1 MRVAVVALIG
11 FICAAALV
19 QAQRQDASAKLVEG
33 LPSPTGTF
41 PIGRRHF
48 EWSDPARKISATRS
62 RVVIVSVFYPSAK
75 RSASYAEYLQGARK
89 LPINEKTAFLR
100 DSFGA
105 AWRLIVANKL
115 RSHATA
121 NTPILQM
128 GKKWPVLLFSPGLG
142 MVSAAYSV
150 QLEDLASHGYVVA
163 AIDHPYDSPLLALS
177 DGTLIPF
184 DQKTW
189 GEHQPPGPP
198 TLDGIKFG
206 LLRQADWVTDSSF
219 VIQEFHSRSKTSFFN
234 ALDLTRVGA
243 FGHSFGGVVAAKL
256 CQTDSLIQA
265 CLNEDGELFGRTLKP
280 DQSAPSLD
288 PVLPLK
294 KPVLILTL
302 VEPEMKRIPEY
313 MQLRKASRDDLEKFL
328 NTQTSRSYLIAIDR
342 PDMRHTSF
350 TDIPLL
356 NEDSNRAG
364 SLQLSEFTNKIACA
378 FFDQF
383 LRRGGSTRLDKV
395 LTDNPIGTV
404 GVFPQ

>member
-1 MRVAVVALIG
+1 MRAAVIALIG
-11 FICAAALV
+11 FTCATPLA
-19 QAQRQDASAKLVEG
+19 QAQHQDASVKLVEG

-48 EWSDPARKISATRS
+48 EWSDPARKSSATRS
-62 RVVIVSVFYPSAK
+62 RVVIVSVFYPSVK
-75 RSASYAEYLQGARK
+75 RSVSHAVYLQGARK

-105 AWRLIVANKL
+105 AWRLIAADKL
-115 RSHATA
+115 RSHTTA
-121 NTPILQM
+121 NAPILQM
-128 GKKWPVLLFSPGLG
+128 GKKLPVLLFSPGLG
-142 MVSAAYSV
+142 MASAAYSV
-150 QLEDLASHGYVVA
+150 QLEDLASHGYVVV

-184 DQKTW
+184 DKKTW
-189 GEHQPPGPP
+189 SEHQPPGPP

-219 VIQEFHSRSKTSFFN
+219 VIQELRSRSTTSFFD
-234 ALDLTRVGA
+234 ALDLTHVGA
-243 FGHSFGGVVAAKL
+243 FGHSFGGIVAAKL
-256 CQTDSLIQA
+256 CQTDSMIQA
-265 CLNEDGELFGRTLKP
+265 CMNEDGELFGRTLKP
-280 DQSAPSLD
+280 DQAAPSLD
-288 PVLPLK
+288 PALPLK
-294 KPVLILTL
+294 KPVLIFTL

-328 NTQTSRSYLIAIDR
+328 NTQTSSSYLIAIDR

-356 NEDSNRAG
+356 YEDSNRAG
-364 SLQLSEFTNKIACA
+364 SLQLSEFTSKVACA

-383 LRRGGSTRLDKV
+383 LRGDVSNRLDKV
-395 LTDNPIGTV
+395 LSDNPIGTV
-404 GVFPQ
+404 VVFPR

>member
-1 MRVAVVALIG
+1 MRAAVIALIG
-11 FICAAALV
+11 FTCATPLA
-19 QAQRQDASAKLVEG
+19 QAQHQDASVKLVEG

-48 EWSDPARKISATRS
+48 EWSDPARKSSATRS
-62 RVVIVSVFYPSAK
+62 RVVIVSVFYPSVK
-75 RSASYAEYLQGARK
+75 RSVSHAVYLQGARK

-105 AWRLIVANKL
+105 AWRLIAADKL
-115 RSHATA
+115 RSHTTA
-121 NTPILQM
+121 NAPILQM
-128 GKKWPVLLFSPGLG
+128 GKKLPVLLFSPGLG
-142 MVSAAYSV
+142 MASAAYSV
-150 QLEDLASHGYVVA
+150 QLEDLASHGYVVV

-184 DQKTW
+184 DKKTW
-189 GEHQPPGPP
+189 SEHQLPGPP

-219 VIQEFHSRSKTSFFN
+219 VIQELRSRSTTSFFD
-234 ALDLTRVGA
+234 ALDLTHVGA
-243 FGHSFGGVVAAKL
+243 FGHSFGGIVAAKL
-256 CQTDSLIQA
+256 CQTDSMIQA
-265 CLNEDGELFGRTLKP
+265 CMNEDGELFGRTLKP
-280 DQSAPSLD
+280 DQAAPSLD
-288 PVLPLK
+288 PALPLK
-294 KPVLILTL
+294 KPVLIFTL

-328 NTQTSRSYLIAIDR
+328 NTQTSSSYLIAIDR

-356 NEDSNRAG
+356 YEDSNRAG
-364 SLQLSEFTNKIACA
+364 SLQLSEFTSKVACA

-383 LRRGGSTRLDKV
+383 LRGDVSNRLDKV
-395 LTDNPIGTV
+395 LSDNPIGTV
-404 GVFPQ
+404 VVFPR